1 MASAAIVWWRLDLD
15 EGTRAVLSVSTAM
28 ACHSRRDSLHKAGI
42 VDQVERGEVESE
54 HGPVR
59 QDRWAFCSKIG
70 MMKIAKLRTTLEKQ
84 GLKSTGERT
93 LLGIPHTEPSF
104 RV

>member
-1 MASAAIVWWRLDLD
+1 MPGAARS
-15 EGTRAVLSVSTAM
+15 EGTAG
-28 ACHSRRDSLHKAGI
+28 HSLLPSPAIHSDSLYE
-42 VDQVERGEVESE
+42 VERGEVECQ
-54 HGPVR
+54 HGSVR

>member
-1 MASAAIVWWRLDLD
+1 M
-15 EGTRAVLSVSTAM
+15 E
-28 ACHSRRDSLHKAGI
+28 C
-42 VDQVERGEVESE
+42 Q

-84 GLKSTGERT
+84 GLKSTGE
-93 LLGIPHTEPSF
+93 
-104 RV
+104 